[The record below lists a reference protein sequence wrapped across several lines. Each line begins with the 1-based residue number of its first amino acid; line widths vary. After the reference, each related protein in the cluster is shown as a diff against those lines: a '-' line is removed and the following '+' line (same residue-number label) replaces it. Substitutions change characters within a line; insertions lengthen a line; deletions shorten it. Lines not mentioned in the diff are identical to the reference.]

1 MGCVVDCSLVCCCL
15 LASHTSVK
23 VSVVLCCQLQLGPV
37 VACLQ
42 IAPLVGFCCHVFFPC
57 SFFHVV
63 ESLQE
68 HWLLVGFAGMVCVV
82 NCSLVIYC
90 LLAAHTV

>member
-1 MGCVVDCSLVCCCL
+1 MLFPACITHFCEGIGGIVLSTAAGPCCCL
-15 LASHTSVK
+15 LADCTS
-23 VSVVLCCQLQLGPV
+23 SRILLSCVLSLQ
-37 VACLQ
+37 
-42 IAPLVGFCCHVFFPC
+42 
-57 SFFHVV
+57 FFHVV